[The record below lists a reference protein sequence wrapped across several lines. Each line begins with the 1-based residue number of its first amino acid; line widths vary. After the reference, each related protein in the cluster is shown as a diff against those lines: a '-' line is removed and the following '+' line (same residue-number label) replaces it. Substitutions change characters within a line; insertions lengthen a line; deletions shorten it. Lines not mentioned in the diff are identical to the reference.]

1 MKKLSLSDLANLAEV
16 VGAVAIVVSLI
27 YVGQELKANTAAVQ
41 AASLQAITN
50 SSAVSLLAVA
60 ESGELAAIRVQGDQ
74 DPTQLSETDRLR
86 YVLYERQLW
95 LHFQN
100 VWTQWQLDVIDD
112 QIWTG
117 YLHVICHDIV
127 GTSAKKEWWRAN
139 HSSALSTRFSILIES
154 CK

>member
-41 AASLQAITN
+41 AASLQSITN
-50 SSAVSLLAVA
+50 SSAISLLAVA
-60 ESGELAAIRVQGDQ
+60 ESGELAAIRVQGDA

-86 YVLYERQLW
+86 YILYQRQVW

-100 VWTQWQLDVIDD
+100 VWTQWQLGVFDD

-117 YLHVICHDIV
+117 YMYVICSDLV
-127 GTSAKKEWWRAN
+127 GSSARKEWWRAT
-139 HSSALSTRFSILIES
+139 HSSALSTKFSILIES
-154 CK
+154 CS